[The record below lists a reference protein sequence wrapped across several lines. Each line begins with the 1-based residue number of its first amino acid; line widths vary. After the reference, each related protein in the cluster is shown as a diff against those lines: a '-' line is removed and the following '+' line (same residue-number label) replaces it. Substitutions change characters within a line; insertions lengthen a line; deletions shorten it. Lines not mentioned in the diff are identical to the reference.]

1 MGKEQSTGVSSSD
14 TGGYNGW
21 PNYETWLVGL
31 WLDNDEH
38 TYRHWRAEASKLSEW
53 ELARV
58 LETSHT
64 DTSYDLTGAVG
75 VWADLVGAALKRVD
89 WGYVAAH
96 LKEE

>member
-1 MGKEQSTGVSSSD
+1 MNKEQSTGVNPSD
-14 TGGYNGW
+14 AKGFNGW
-21 PNYETWLVGL
+21 PNYETWLVAL
-31 WLDNDEH
+31 WLDNDEQ

-64 DTSYDLTGAVG
+64 DASYDLTGAVG

-89 WGYVAAH
+89 WDCIAIR
-96 LKEE
+96 LKAE